1 MSERGQ
7 KVFKII
13 TWVVIGALFI
23 VYMFRLASFVN
34 NPDSF
39 WDREKIT
46 RIEWMT
52 KLADGFGDSSLLSSV
67 SDAENITTGE
77 YAAITS
83 MDAIGE
89 NRLSY
94 LTDEELTDD
103 KKIELAIET
112 GIITKKQV
120 NEEITVAEADAIIVN
135 ALNVYCDPNYYPDY
149 FQPETKVDVVDAD
162 NWRVDSYDESS
173 HVMTASIDDKIPET
187 GEIIMYTDKYGM
199 AQARRVDDINEVDDE
214 KYELQLSKVEDASEI
229 FDSISFSGSGD
240 FSYLTGNDSSSSSE
254 EDTRESAFQD
264 PFAITAHAAE
274 TEPLMVAEWE
284 WFEDK
289 TAVKKENSGEDTQK
303 CDIECNAIISDTEK
317 NGKDSASISSDIS
330 IKSNGITKKYTFEKD
345 EQGKVSFKESLSSD
359 DGLSFEFSKNDK
371 KNKSLDT
378 SYLKDDMSVVANV
391 KLTNFSVST
400 SGYYQWADPND
411 SKNYVE
417 VVASAETV
425 SLSTTASLSSED
437 KYKIGTLPIPIAS
450 TAGVI
455 SVNLNI
461 YLVVSASG
469 ELTLW
474 QEIDDPYIGLNVSV
488 ANGVKPLH
496 GCSNEDVGVRAK
508 AELSGGLIGEAAVK
522 VLDTVDLADPGVDA
536 RVYASASTVDVKDLY
551 KLKKKYEGTHCTE
564 LKIQWP
570 VVKLTA
576 TAGEDSLLYALL
588 DTLNVKATYDLIKKD
603 SDNRLLQKL
612 TYHVEQEPDGTVN
625 VIKLEGSKTHEDV
638 CTHIEKKTKAEL
650 DAEGIKEDIENEIDN
665 KVDEAE
671 KDAKKKIQQMIE
683 DAIQQWLLETCE
695 DCESCVCCF

>member
-162 NWRVDSYDESS
+162 NWRVDSYDERSQ
-173 HVMTASIDDKIPET
+173 VMTANIYDKVPET
-187 GEIIMYTDKYGM
+187 GELIMYTDNYGM
-199 AQARRVDDINEVDDE
+199 AQARRVDDINEVDDG
-214 KYELQLSKVEDASEI
+214 KYELQLSEVDDASEI

-254 EDTRESAFQD
+254 EDTRESAFKD
-264 PFAITAHAAE
+264 PFAITAYAAE

-303 CDIECNAIISDTEK
+303 CDIEFNAQISATEK
-317 NGKDSASISSDIS
+317 NGKDSAKITSDIS
-330 IKSNGITKKYTFEKD
+330 VKSNGITKKYTFEKD
-345 EQGKVSFKESLSSD
+345 DQGKVSFKENVSSD
-359 DGLSFEFSKNDK
+359 DGLSFNFSK
-371 KNKSLDT
+371 KSADIEQ
-378 SYLKDDMSVVANV
+378 YLKDDMSVAANV

-417 VVASAETV
+417 VVASAENV
-425 SLSTTASLSSED
+425 AISTAANLSSED
-437 KYKIGTLPIPIAS
+437 KYKIGELPIPIAS

-455 SVNLNI
+455 SVKLDV
-461 YLVVSASG
+461 YLIVSASG

-474 QEIDDPYIGLNVSV
+474 YEIDDPYIGLNVSV

-508 AELSGGLIGEAAVK
+508 VELSGGLIGKAAVM
-522 VLDTVDLADPGVDA
+522 VLDKVDLADPGADVRA
-536 RVYASASTVDVKDLY
+536 YASASTVDVKDSY
-551 KLKKKYEGTHCTE
+551 KLKKKYEGTSCTE
-564 LKIQWP
+564 LKVQAP

-576 TAGEDSLLYALL
+576 TAGEDSLLYELL
-588 DTLNVKATYDLIKKD
+588 NTLKVEVTYDLIKKD
-603 SDNRLLQKL
+603 SDNRLLKKL

-671 KDAKKKIQQMIE
+671 KAAKKKIQQMIE
-683 DAIQQWLLETCE
+683 QAIQQWLMETCE